1 MICVPVVAAT
11 NEEAI
16 RQMEKCFFMADL
28 VELRI
33 DFIRNVN
40 LEKLFSAKT
49 GKILVTARKKDEGGN
64 FEGDEE
70 KRFSLLNKTVSLK
83 ADFVD
88 IELSTDETLTK
99 KLLNNIKK
107 YGNRTKL
114 IISHHDF
121 NGTPSYSKLQ
131 NIFNECAGKGAH
143 IVKIATFAKSMEDNL
158 KMLKLINFA
167 KKTNTKIIALCM
179 GAKGKISRIMA
190 PYFGSYLSYAS
201 LEKGAESAPGQLTIE
216 EMKKIFRILND
227 EK

>member
-11 NEEAI
+11 DEEAV
-16 RQMEKCFFMADL
+16 RQMGKCFPVADV

-49 GKILVTARKKDEGGN
+49 GKILVTARKKNEGGN

-70 KRFSLLNKTVSLK
+70 ERFFLLSKAVTLK

-88 IELSTDETLTK
+88 IESSADQTFTR
-99 KLLNNIKK
+99 KLLEDIRK
-107 YGNRTKL
+107 YGDRTKL

-121 NGTPSYSKLQ
+121 NETPSYSQLQ
-131 NIFNECAGKGAH
+131 NIFNECAGKGTH

-158 KMLKLINFA
+158 KMLKLINYA

-179 GAKGKISRIMA
+179 GTKGKISRIMA

-216 EMKKIFRILND
+216 EMKEIFRILND